1 MSEDPTRAMPM
12 PGAPAGEVPAYGRVG
27 PSDPHA
33 DPATHPALRPADV
46 DGPATDPGI
55 PVVPAAPP
63 EAPTVRT
70 VQPGK
75 PEPVVR
81 RSRSGGLWTGLI
93 LSAIVLIFLLVF
105 ILQNQ
110 LPVQIN
116 FLWFGG
122 SLPVGVALL
131 LAAIGGL
138 LLVAIPG
145 GVRMTQLRRA
155 ARRAARQ

>member
-1 MSEDPTRAMPM
+1 MS
-12 PGAPAGEVPAYGRVG
+12 GAPARPAYGRVG
-27 PSDPHA
+27 PADPHA

-46 DGPATDPGI
+46 EGPATDPGI
-55 PVVPAAPP
+55 PPVQADP
-63 EAPTVRT
+63 EAPTVPT
-70 VQPGK
+70 AQPGK
-75 PEPVVR
+75 PEPAVR
-81 RSRSGGLWTGLI
+81 PSRTGGLYAGII